1 MEKHEH
7 TDDEIAALSLPEDD
21 LLAAALEW
29 GMEGGRGG
37 NFLLMKV
44 ENTSQERE
52 QLLRSHGYE
61 VLRFERITEEDLGLL
76 MCLFEVAQSYTMK
89 NLHENP
95 IKIPQDLPQGKVALI
110 FTEAAWTELARNKK
124 VFNAYQ
130 GNNAYMDLIGFARR
144 PQNLD

>member
-76 MCLFEVAQSYTMK
+76 MCLFEV
-89 NLHENP
+89 
-95 IKIPQDLPQGKVALI
+95 
-110 FTEAAWTELARNKK
+110 
-124 VFNAYQ
+124 
-130 GNNAYMDLIGFARR
+130 
-144 PQNLD
+144 